1 MADKVNELLDR
12 FAALSKEEKQLSA
25 DMDTAFKEYTDYCSS
40 SEVDLNEKIEEI
52 HKKMGKLDYYIDY
65 AREHAQASELEE
77 APEAFETPD
86 GTLESIRQ
94 TIKLDSHNDVNAETL
109 YTKATGMK
117 KFYEQ
122 KIEQT
127 RQLIE
132 GSKVQAKRQY
142 DSDMASLNERKDKHD
157 AEIKEYIASDA
168 FKEFLKTLS
177 EDKSAFNSTGTAN
190 LSDRTCVSL
199 GQRRMKLTV
208 PMEIEQDLSMS
219 SNGEY
224 NSAAHTIGAPVR
236 VSVERGS
243 VLYLDFDDKNSQY
256 LMGGVQ
262 RLMLNLIRY
271 YGSDINEMLFCEPQ
285 SLSPDCLGAV
295 SALAKG
301 ANSFIKVPSTAE
313 DIDGAVMEFCG
324 RAAAEPLTDKVSR
337 VIVLHCFPEKYSFS
351 VKDRIL
357 ELCEKASER
366 GVLVVLTH
374 NNSVEE
380 TELEQKIREN
390 ALSIRSRNGGFWIEQ
405 HRESFFWYSAPSELS
420 EDVRRIYIDLRR
432 RQAQSASEV
441 KSEPT
446 AEAPVQS
453 VQPVQPASTAST
465 TPEPVE
471 QAERVE
477 NVEKAETAEPVEK
490 VEEAPEPAPAPAP
503 KPRTDWVSPAERAA
517 KAKAPAGPTF
527 TAKGKRV
534 LPRVEIGRDME
545 NMPKYIDISGSVSYV
560 CGSIG
565 EERRRLVDI
574 MAGRI
579 ISGTH
584 PDDAELWVFDF
595 VGDLKKYASTP
606 ASHVK
611 YLVCDNSSETVLD
624 ITDAIVKEF
633 DRRLSVFGEKGWKSI
648 GSVPAQEYMPQIIVI
663 INCFPTFAQIFL
675 NMKMFGRNNSARLN
689 RVFKNCGGV
698 GMHFVLFGDTFS
710 DDGARPACFKNCT
723 IHSAAAI
730 ANHDPDIRVLFSGFK
745 AEGDDAEQLRKIP
758 SGCAFVADENIENGL
773 SLVKISAAP
782 EIRIGEYTAVEEY
795 VPDAGSFVYKSPVI
809 LDSTHRVPFEE
820 RAARRETLIS
830 RRGSDEILLFLG
842 EPCRIMQEYPVRL
855 LGGFGEN
862 VLMIAPAREREGA
875 AAVIRAA
882 VMSLCE
888 QGIPAEILAF
898 RSNPVYAELARTGL
912 PEGITV
918 YEDNAAAARVKEL
931 SAAVAEGKTSN
942 AFEIVLGG
950 ELLMAQMHSEDS
962 MGDLKRVLVKGAAA
976 GVHFLFAATGS
987 AHAANGFTAL
997 FRHKIVFSCPLSDAE
1012 KVLHSVNCE
1021 LSENAF
1027 RLSDDYDELTMVPY
1041 LI

>member
-12 FAALSKEEKQLSA
+12 FAALAKEEKQLSA
-25 DMDTAFKEYTDYCSS
+25 EMDTAYKEYNDYCSS
-40 SEVDLNEKIEEI
+40 SEEDLNEKIEEI

-127 RQLIE
+127 RRLIE

-157 AEIKEYIASDA
+157 AEIKEYISSDA
-168 FKEFLKTLS
+168 FKEFLKMLS
-177 EDKSAFNSTGTAN
+177 EDKSSFNSTGTAN

-224 NSAAHTIGAPVR
+224 NSAAHTIGVPVR

-243 VLYLDFDDKNSQY
+243 VLYLDFDDKNGQY

-262 RLMLNLIRY
+262 RLLLNLIRY
-271 YGSDINEMLFCEPQ
+271 YGSDIKEMLFCEPQ
-285 SLSPDCLGAV
+285 SLSSDCLGAV

-301 ANSFIKVPSTAE
+301 VNPFIKVPATAE

-324 RAAAEPLTDKVSR
+324 RAAAEPADKVSR
-337 VIVLHCFPEKYSFS
+337 VIVLHGFPEKYSFS

-357 ELCEKASER
+357 ELCEKAAER

-374 NNSVEE
+374 DNTAEE
-380 TELEQKIREN
+380 TELEQKIRAN
-390 ALSIRSRNGGFWIEQ
+390 SLSIRSRNGGFWIEQ

-420 EDVRRIYIDLRR
+420 EDVRRIYIDIR
-432 RQAQSASEV
+432 RQHAQTAPAEEV
-441 KSEPT
+441 KAEP
-446 AEAPVQS
+446 AVEM
-453 VQPVQPASTAST
+453 QPA
-465 TPEPVE
+465 PEPVE
-471 QAERVE
+471 AV
-477 NVEKAETAEPVEK
+477 
-490 VEEAPEPAPAPAP
+490 PEPAPKAEEVPEPAPAPKRQETPAPEPAPAP

-565 EERRRLVDI
+565 EERRRLVDL
-574 MAGRI
+574 MAARV
-579 ISGTH
+579 ISSTH

-595 VGDLKKYASTP
+595 VGDLKKYTSTP
-606 ASHVK
+606 EAHVK

-633 DRRLSVFGEKGWKSI
+633 DRRLNIFGEKGWKSI

-663 INCFPTFAQIFL
+663 INCFPSFAQIFENL
-675 NMKMFGRNNSARLN
+675 KMFGRNNSARLN

-710 DDGARPACFKNCT
+710 DDGNRPACFKNCS

-730 ANHDPDIRVLFSGFK
+730 ANHDPDIKVLFSGFK
-745 AEGDDAEQLRKIP
+745 AEEDEFEQLRKIP
-758 SGCAFVADENIENGL
+758 SGCAFVADENMENGL
-773 SLVKISAAP
+773 SLVRISAAP
-782 EIRIGEYTAVEEY
+782 DFRIGEYTAVEEY

-809 LDSTHRVPFEE
+809 IDSANRVPFEE
-820 RAARRETLIS
+820 RAARRETLLS
-830 RRGSDEILLFLG
+830 QRGSDEILLFLG
-842 EPCRIMQEYPVRL
+842 EPCRIMQDYPVRL

-882 VMSLCE
+882 VLSLCE

-898 RSNPVYAELARTGL
+898 RSNPVFAELARTGL

-931 SAAVAEGKTSN
+931 SAAVAEGKN
-942 AFEIVLGG
+942 AAAFEIVLGG

-976 GVHFLFAATGS
+976 GVHFLFATTGS
-987 AHAANGFTAL
+987 AHAASGFTAL

-1027 RLSDDYDELTMVPY
+1027 RLSDDCDELTMVPY